1 MKRAAALAVLMLA
14 ATLALAWF
22 DPMRPPSHIAGAR
35 VLTQAQFVQ
44 SASAAPP
51 PQGWQDI
58 TLPDSWRS
66 RRPTASGLAWY
77 RIVFTL
83 DAVPATSQA
92 LYLPRLAL
100 AGRLWLNGALLSP
113 YAPLAAPDQQAVQGR
128 DVPVYVV
135 LPATT
140 FRAGRNTLTILLRG
154 DAQVRSGLSA
164 PQLGPVAA
172 IASVWQRQQVLQ
184 VVLPYLQIIL
194 LGTTICLAYAYAQR
208 RRQQLVLVLGLAVGL
223 IAVALDLLPAFLPSP
238 GERHALRIVV
248 FASLLWLLSRG
259 GLSLVNVRSA
269 AVARL
274 LDALWIVTL
283 LVHGILI
290 GLGWMGDRG
299 WILLIPLSAALV
311 VASTALLQ
319 QAWRVRS
326 LWQLLLALSVIVWV
340 GTVVQSFVLPW
351 DWLPWDSFRYSSAG
365 SLPCS
370 VMLLLFLG
378 EQFVLDREHA
388 ALRQR
393 DAIAV
398 ERARIL
404 QDMHDGMGAQLIT
417 AKRLALRPEVER
429 AELVQ
434 VIDDSLQDLRL
445 IIDSLDVAQG
455 DVLPLLGNLRFRL
468 QPGLAAMGIALR
480 WEVQPVPAFEALSP
494 AGALA
499 ILRIVQESINNALR
513 HADPS
518 EISLAVMP
526 AGDGVLIR
534 VADNG
539 CGFDQG
545 LQRRD
550 GRGLSG
556 MRLRAQKM
564 GAALSIESAPG
575 QGTQVCLQV
584 PLRSVEMPQPDTD
597 R

>member
-1 MKRAAALAVLMLA
+1 MIRAVALAVLMLA

-22 DPMRPPSHIAGAR
+22 DPMRPPSRIAGAR
-35 VLTQAQFVQ
+35 LLTHAQFVQ
-44 SASAAPP
+44 SASAQPP
-51 PQGWQDI
+51 AHGWQDI

-77 RIVFTL
+77 RIAFAL
-83 DAVPATSQA
+83 DAVPATPQA

-113 YAPLAAPDQQAVQGR
+113 YVPLASPDQQAVQSR

-135 LPATT
+135 LPSSA
-140 FRAGRNTLTILLRG
+140 FRVGRNTLTILLRG

-164 PQLGPVAA
+164 PRLGPVAA
-172 IASVWQRQQVLQ
+172 IAPVWQRQQVLQ

-194 LGTTICLAYAYAQR
+194 LGTTLCLAYAYAQR
-208 RRQQLVLVLGLAVGL
+208 RRQLLQLVIGLALGL
-223 IAVALDLLPAFLPSP
+223 IAVVLDLLPAFLPSP

-259 GLSLVNVRSA
+259 GLRLVSVRNA
-269 AVARL
+269 TAARL
-274 LDALWIVTL
+274 LDALWVGTL
-283 LVHGILI
+283 VVHGILV
-290 GLGWMGDRG
+290 GLGWVGDHG
-299 WILLIPLSAALV
+299 WILLLPLSAALV
-311 VASTALLQ
+311 VACTVLLQ
-319 QAWRVRS
+319 QAWRLRA
-326 LWQLLLALSVIVWV
+326 LWQLLLALSAIAWV
-340 GTVVQSFVLPW
+340 GTAIQSFILPW

-378 EQFVLDREHA
+378 EQLVLDREHA
-388 ALRQR
+388 AHRQR

-417 AKRLALRPEVER
+417 AKRLALRPDVER
-429 AELVQ
+429 EELVR
-434 VIDDSLQDLRL
+434 VIDESLQDLRL

-480 WEVQPVPAFEALSP
+480 WDVQSVPAFDALSP
-494 AGALA
+494 ARALA

-518 EISLAVMP
+518 EISLAVLP
-526 AGDGVLIR
+526 KGDGVLIR

-539 CGFDQG
+539 CGFDQRR
-545 LQRRD
+545 QQRD

-556 MRLRAQKM
+556 MQLRAQKV
-564 GAALSIESAPG
+564 GASLSIQSAPG

-584 PLRSVEMPQPDTD
+584 PLRGAEPPLPDRD
-597 R
+597 G